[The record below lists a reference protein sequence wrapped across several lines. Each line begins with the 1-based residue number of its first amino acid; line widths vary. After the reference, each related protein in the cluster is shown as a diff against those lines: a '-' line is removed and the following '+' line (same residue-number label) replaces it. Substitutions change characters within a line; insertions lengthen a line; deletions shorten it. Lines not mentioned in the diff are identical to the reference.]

1 MLLHGVTLVHHFSL
15 QHECTHYT
23 VFKTR
28 RLNEWVGWLCGLVIM
43 LAPKYFRYEHC
54 DHHTWTQQTGRDP
67 EQIPLPKTIWEYAW
81 YLSSVPYWQAKL
93 LEVGGHA
100 IGRMSEQ
107 DRAFVPQTE
116 FAAIFW
122 EARVLVIVYVLVI
135 VCMVMF
141 HWSEPLYLWII
152 PVVLGEPV
160 MRFIRMTEH
169 VGMPPMADM
178 RRNT

>member
-28 RLNEWVGWLCGLVIM
+28 RWNEWVGWLCGLAIM

-93 LEVGGHA
+93 SEVGRHA

-107 DRAFVPQTE
+107 DCAFVPQTE

-122 EARVLVIVYVLVI
+122 EARVLVIVYALVI